1 MNPFVILPDFNL
13 SPRMYLKQQTLFC
26 SCVHLKHG
34 TAINNACHSFS
45 RNISSWTTGQF
56 VFPGMRVCIVW
67 GRPLDLHFKYTKSFE
82 TLLLLS
88 HCCHY
93 FVPPPGPSVLHEML
107 QNIWFVFRSLQCSS
121 LELCGVWLASQKVL
135 WDREMCQVNHTHGD
149 EFVNQK
155 EIA

>member
-1 MNPFVILPDFNL
+1 MCFKP
-13 SPRMYLKQQTLFC
+13 QTLSC
-26 SCVHLKHG
+26 SCVRLKHG

-88 HCCHY
+88 HCCRY
-93 FVPPPGPSVLHEML
+93 FVPPSGPLCPSWDTARL
-107 QNIWFVFRSLQCSS
+107 QNIWFVFRSRRKCSS
-121 LELCGVWLASQKVL
+121 LELDELCGVWWASQSIKSLMGKRNVFTGPHSL
-135 WDREMCQVNHTHGD
+135 EMNLLNSKRNC
-149 EFVNQK
+149 
-155 EIA
+155 I